1 MFTYPTV
8 GPLNVTVGAIAST
21 VVEMAN
27 DLNMSC
33 TVPGGS
39 HGNPT
44 TYTYYWTNKDTGY
57 QQHGTDK
64 TFLTIPKDQ
73 LNAAIHNGNLSC
85 KAGNNVGNSTESSII
100 IAVDGKLNN
109 DINSKN

>member
-1 MFTYPTV
+1 MD
-8 GPLNVTVGAIAST
+8 
-21 VVEMAN
+21 N

-33 TVPGGS
+33 TVPSGS

-44 TYTYYWTNKDTGY
+44 TYTYYWTNIDTGY

-64 TFLTIPKDQ
+64 SVLTIPKDQ
-73 LNAAIHNGNLSC
+73 LNAAIHNGNWRC

-100 IAVDGKLNN
+100 IAVDGKL
-109 DINSKN
+109 DRHIHFKR